1 MSARDESLLLAGGRV
16 VTPDG
21 VIDGGWVHVAGP
33 TIVAVGAGDR
43 PPASAIVDLEGA
55 WLVPGFVDLHM
66 HGGGGHNVAES
77 RAAMAAAVAF
87 HRDHGTT
94 STLVSL
100 VTAPVDALQRQLR
113 WVAEL
118 ARRGDDAG
126 PRVLG
131 AHLEGPF
138 LSTLRCGAQNASFM
152 LAPDVDVLERLL
164 EAGDGC
170 VRVVTI
176 APELDG
182 ALALVRRLRAVGVVV
197 ALGHSDAS
205 YEQGIAAV
213 RAGASLAT
221 HLFNGMRPLHHR
233 DPGLVAASL
242 HAQIAC
248 ELIGDGIHL
257 HPAVVALV
265 NASIPR
271 PVLITDAIDA
281 AGVGEGLFD
290 LGGQRVRVVGREAR
304 LERNGSLA
312 GSTLTM
318 DDAVRRAVLDSGL
331 SLVQACA
338 AAAGNPAAVLGL
350 DDTLGSVAPG
360 QRADLVVLDDD
371 LRVRDVM
378 TGGVWRT
385 GTGS

>member
-1 MSARDESLLLAGGRV
+1 V
-16 VTPDG
+16 VCSDG
-21 VIDGGWVHVAGP
+21 VIDGGWVQLAGP
-33 TIVAVGAGDR
+33 SIVAVGAGD
-43 PPASAIVDLEGA
+43 PPRAGAIEDLQGA
-55 WLVPGFVDLHM
+55 WLVPGYVDLHM

-77 RAAMAAAVAF
+77 PAAMAAAVAF

-100 VTAPVDALQRQLR
+100 VTAPVDELRRQLG
-113 WVAEL
+113 WIAEL
-118 ARRGDDAG
+118 TGRERESE
-126 PRVLG
+126 RNVLG

-138 LSTLRCGAQNASFM
+138 LSTLRCGAQNGSFM
-152 LAPDVDVLERLL
+152 LEPDLAVLEVLL
-164 EAGDGC
+164 GAGAGC
-170 VRVVTI
+170 VRVMTV

-182 ALALVRRLRAVGVVV
+182 ALALVQRLRAAGVVV
-197 ALGHSDAS
+197 ALGHSDAR
-205 YEQGIAAV
+205 YEQAIAAV
-213 RAGASLAT
+213 HAGATLAT

-233 DPGLVAASL
+233 DPGLIAAAL
-242 HAQIAC
+242 QARIAC

-290 LGGQRVRVVGREAR
+290 LGGQRVRVIGREAR

-331 SLVQACA
+331 TLAQACA
-338 AAAGNPAAVLGL
+338 AAAANPAAVLGL
-350 DDTLGSVAPG
+350 ERSLGSIAPG
-360 QRADLVVLDDD
+360 LRADLVLLDDD

-378 TGGVWRT
+378 AGGVWRA
-385 GTGS
+385 GQLR